1 MGKGS
6 TEGIG
11 MVTPEY
17 LDEVIRATEDRMSD
31 VNLYLTK
38 KLAKRVIDTFYAEG
52 EIRLIPSSIKDFHK
66 LINAGAVVDDI
77 ADSVAKCMPTM
88 SEEIKKAF
96 YSAANEINIQE
107 VEVAR
112 NIIEVEGLDV
122 KLPELPEHDA
132 VITKASELNMTPT
145 EIRMLD
151 SVYKHTLGE
160 VKNLTKTTYTEAKYI
175 EVCDSAFMKV
185 KHGISVDTAVTEA
198 IKELANKG
206 MTVVEKNGRETS
218 VEVAVARAVRTG
230 INQANAKVVLQRNA
244 EMGVGWVKV
253 SEHFG
258 ARDIGTDDFRSHA
271 WWQGKVYSIDWN
283 KSVLAEYKPSAK
295 LTDKTEYLSHI
306 KDVAERKQAE
316 EYPDF
321 VETTGY
327 GNILGLCGVNC
338 RHTFQAWYP
347 GMNIDKG
354 QRIDRAKNKE
364 IYDKQQ
370 KARAMERQIRKQ
382 KRIVAAL
389 GADGSPV
396 SEDDIKLEQA
406 KLNNMSDKYMD
417 FCQQNRVTPT
427 NFRLQTASGK
437 ARTYT
442 NKTVEANI
450 STLADSQRLPD
461 LVEKAKVIR
470 EAIAAKS
477 PVYAEDLRKVCKNVE
492 QEEGFLDIFIHG
504 SSHFVEYEHKY
515 KLDAQTMAW
524 IISGRKEFKG
534 QDIRLLSCSTGAV
547 DKHGNCFAQQLANEL
562 GVCVKAPID
571 VLNIGLSDGK
581 LTVGKSRTSF
591 RDASKIFEPKR

>member
-6 TEGIG
+6 TEGFR

-77 ADSVAKCMPTM
+77 ADSVAKCMPAM

-218 VEVAVARAVRTG
+218 IEVAVARAVRTG

-364 IYDKQQ
+364 IYDNQQ

-427 NFRLQTASGK
+427 NFRLQTAGG
-437 ARTYT
+437 R
-442 NKTVEANI
+442 
-450 STLADSQRLPD
+450 
-461 LVEKAKVIR
+461 
-470 EAIAAKS
+470 AIARSNDFKKS
-477 PVYAEDLRKVCKNVE
+477 KN
-492 QEEGFLDIFIHG
+492 HG
-504 SSHFVEYEHKY
+504 
-515 KLDAQTMAW
+515 
-524 IISGRKEFKG
+524 IIKTS
-534 QDIRLLSCSTGAV
+534 
-547 DKHGNCFAQQLANEL
+547 
-562 GVCVKAPID
+562 KA
-571 VLNIGLSDGK
+571 
-581 LTVGKSRTSF
+581 
-591 RDASKIFEPKR
+591 